1 MRCASVIVFAASI
14 LAPLVSA
21 DLHYSGLCVDKV
33 GGESVYNHDATVK
46 ACGNYLMRNTG
57 NKQWDQCPDCG
68 MVRYY
73 WLKAMAIHDA
83 NNYQANKGGLDFCH
97 SEGMHIGGD
106 ELSYYCK
113 LNGAGGSLAD

>member
-68 MVRYY
+68 M
-73 WLKAMAIHDA
+73 
-83 NNYQANKGGLDFCH
+83 ANKGGLDFCH